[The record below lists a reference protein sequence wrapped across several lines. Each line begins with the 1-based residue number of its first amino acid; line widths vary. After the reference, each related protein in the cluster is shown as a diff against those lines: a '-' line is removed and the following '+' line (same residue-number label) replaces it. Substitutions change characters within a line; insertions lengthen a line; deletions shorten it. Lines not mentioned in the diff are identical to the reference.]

1 MFDGRGRLVHSD
13 GNIYEGE
20 FKNDKAFGRVIQ
32 ILNSRVHSTV

>member
-20 FKNDKAFGRVIQ
+20 FKNDKASGKVFYSS
-32 ILNSRVHSTV
+32 ILGNIL